1 MPILLDYVDKIVCLQ
16 GENSELLKITEE
28 LKLMESEK
36 IKCIEEKYCKRIAE
50 LQSELERKAQEC
62 CKLSNENDA
71 LVKENEYLKF
81 ELKAKDSE
89 LKLANE
95 RICQMDAEIRK
106 LELEIKRF
114 VSEIEKWK
122 RKLEVRLSLLDT
134 FEYNYFFILNH
145 NYFFTGS
152 SERNQRFK
160 GQKM

>member
-1 MPILLDYVDKIVCLQ
+1 MPIFLDYVDKIVCLQ
-16 GENSELLKITEE
+16 GENSELLKITEK

-50 LQSELERKAQEC
+50 LQSELERKAQEY
-62 CKLSNENDA
+62 CKLSNKNDA

-95 RICQMDAEIRK
+95 RICQMEAEIRK

-122 RKLEVRLSLLDT
+122 RKLEVRISLL
-134 FEYNYFFILNH
+134 ILSTLPFH
-145 NYFFTGS
+145 T
-152 SERNQRFK
+152 
-160 GQKM
+160 